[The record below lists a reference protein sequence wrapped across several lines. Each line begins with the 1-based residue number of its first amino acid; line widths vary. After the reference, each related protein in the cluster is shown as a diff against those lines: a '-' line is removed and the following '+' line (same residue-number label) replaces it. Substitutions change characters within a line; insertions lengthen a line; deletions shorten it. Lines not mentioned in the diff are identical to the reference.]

1 MLETV
6 REEQENISMPDQEK
20 DQKQEQQRQPT
31 EAEIYG
37 QQGNQS
43 QYGQGQYG
51 MDGKPDPNGPQAQEI
66 KPDNQKQQSSKT
78 PANNP
83 PQSPN
88 RDQQNKNVPQD

>member
-1 MLETV
+1 
-6 REEQENISMPDQEK
+6 MPDQEK
-20 DQKQEQQRQPT
+20 DQKQQQQKQPT

-43 QYGQGQYG
+43 QYGQGQYD

-66 KPDNQKQQSSKT
+66 TPDSQKPQSNK
-78 PANNP
+78 PANNA

-88 RDQQNKNVPQD
+88 REQQSKNAPQD

>member
-1 MLETV
+1 
-6 REEQENISMPDQEK
+6 MPDQEK
-20 DQKQEQQRQPT
+20 DQKQQQQQKQPT

-43 QYGQGQYG
+43 QYGQGQYD

-66 KPDNQKQQSSKT
+66 TPDSQKQQSNKS
-78 PANNP
+78 ANNA

-88 RDQQNKNVPQD
+88 PEQQSKNAPQD